1 MWMAQPE
8 TGHKVLL
15 VSSDHMVF
23 NREKIRNEMLSE
35 RLVIFQVRDEESCP
49 RGSGREERKSVV
61 LCVSWALAFVH
72 VRKY

>member
-15 VSSDHMVF
+15 VSSDPMLF

-35 RLVIFQVRDEESCP
+35 RLVVFQVGDEESCP
-49 RGSGREERKSVV
+49 RGSGREERK
-61 LCVSWALAFVH
+61 
-72 VRKY
+72 